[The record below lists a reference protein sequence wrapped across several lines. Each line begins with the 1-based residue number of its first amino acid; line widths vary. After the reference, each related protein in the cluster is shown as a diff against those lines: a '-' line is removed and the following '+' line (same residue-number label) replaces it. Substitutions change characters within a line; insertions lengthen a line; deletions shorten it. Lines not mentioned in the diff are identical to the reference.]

1 MPKLRTWLTEM
12 KRKDQLTA
20 ELQLEH
26 KFRLLGLL
34 KLNFRAQRLKADGY
48 NAIVLTISEAGALT
62 KRK

>member
-1 MPKLRTWLTEM
+1 M

-26 KFRLLGLL
+26 KFRLLGFL
-34 KLNFRAQRLKADGY
+34 KLNFRAQRLKAGGY